1 MNKHDHHFCDKCH
14 LEICECQVS
23 SFDSSFKQRDC
34 CPELIAT
41 PRFPSPNSPLPQE
54 ELDELQECIE
64 IANQLLRS
72 LGNRPNPNN
81 LRQLQL
87 HLLDLRK
94 FLVRIKVNG
103 LEDGMDLVGE
113 LVTAGRD
120 FVLLNTVG
128 KRTFIPFSRIQSL
141 QYENMET
148 NDIEPQELIN
158 ANRQFKRE
166 LVLHFGEVVSGNP
179 KLVNLFFGI
188 PLHFM
193 LSEWIGCK
201 VRVYIEN
208 QGEKV
213 KGELFGA
220 DENSIQIFREKE
232 MKQIQVQQICF
243 IEMSRN

>member
-23 SFDSSFKQRDC
+23 SFDSSIKQRDC

-41 PRFPSPNSPLPQE
+41 PKFPSPNSPLPQE

-87 HLLDLRK
+87 HFLDLRK

-113 LVTAGRD
+113 LVTA
-120 FVLLNTVG
+120 
-128 KRTFIPFSRIQSL
+128 
-141 QYENMET
+141 
-148 NDIEPQELIN
+148 
-158 ANRQFKRE
+158 
-166 LVLHFGEVVSGNP
+166 
-179 KLVNLFFGI
+179 
-188 PLHFM
+188 
-193 LSEWIGCK
+193 
-201 VRVYIEN
+201 
-208 QGEKV
+208 
-213 KGELFGA
+213 
-220 DENSIQIFREKE
+220 
-232 MKQIQVQQICF
+232 
-243 IEMSRN
+243 